1 MSAAKRLL
9 VINTGGTLGMDPR
22 KTAPLGPSALAEQ
35 VLRFIP
41 EARELADIEMKVL
54 FNQDSANVQ
63 PSHWEAIAGSIA
75 EAVDQYDGFVV
86 IHGTDTMAYTAAALS
101 FMLVNLPRP
110 VVLTGAQ
117 RPIASIRTDAKSN
130 LVNALELAT
139 RDIPEV
145 GLFFDHRLFRG
156 NRAHKVSI
164 DDFDAFASP
173 NYPALAEVGLRVEVR
188 DELVRRPSGLF
199 NLQRGFCDKV
209 LILRLFPGLRPE
221 HLVPL
226 LDADLKAFVI
236 EAYGAGTVPVAERS
250 LIPFIEEATRR
261 GKLVALASQAL
272 SGRVEPQLYDAGRRA
287 LDAGAVSCGDMTP
300 AAAAVKLMFL
310 LSQYGEDARKVARV
324 FGQSI
329 AGELSQPG
337 A

>member
-1 MSAAKRLL
+1 MSERKRLL
-9 VINTGGTLGMDPR
+9 VVNTGGTLGMDPR
-22 KTAPLGPSALAEQ
+22 QTAPLGPGAVAEE
-35 VLRFIP
+35 VLRYIP
-41 EARELADIEMKVL
+41 EARELADIEMQVL

-63 PSHWEAIAGSIA
+63 PAHWEAIARCIA
-75 EAVDQYDGFVV
+75 DAIDQYDGFVV

-117 RPIASIRTDAKSN
+117 RPIAAIRTDAKTN

-145 GLFFDHRLFRG
+145 GLFFDHRLLRG

-173 NYPALAEVGLRVEVR
+173 NYPALADVGLHVEVR
-188 DELVRRPSGLF
+188 EDLVRRPAGLF
-199 NLQRGFCDKV
+199 HLQTGFCDKV

-221 HLVPL
+221 HLMPL
-226 LDADLKAFVI
+226 LDAELKAFVI

-250 LIPFIEEATRR
+250 LIPFIAEASRR
-261 GKLVALASQAL
+261 GRLVALASQAL
-272 SGRVEPQLYDAGRRA
+272 SGRVEPEIYEAGRRA

-310 LSQYGEDARKVARV
+310 LAQYGEDTRKVARA
-324 FGQSI
+324 FGQAI
-329 AGELSQPG
+329 AGELS
-337 A
+337 